1 MIRKVIYEFS
11 VSKYKLLKLDGELP
25 KTNYTCFVI
34 DGKKYKPV
42 PVYDAPNCIAVDSAE
57 SFLGKVVDFQ

>member
-1 MIRKVIYEFS
+1 MMRKVIYEFS

-25 KTNYTCFVI
+25 KKDYTYFVI

-42 PVYDAPNCIAVDSAE
+42 PVYDAQNCIAVESTE
-57 SFLGKVVDFQ
+57 SFLGKEVSFQ